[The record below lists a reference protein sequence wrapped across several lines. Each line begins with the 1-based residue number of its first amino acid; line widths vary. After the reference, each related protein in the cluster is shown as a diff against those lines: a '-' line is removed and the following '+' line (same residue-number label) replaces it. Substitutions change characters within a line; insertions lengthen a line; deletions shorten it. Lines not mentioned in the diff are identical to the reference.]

1 MKTKE
6 EFIKHLTNDYFIS
19 RYMGNELVHFEIFN
33 KYHNTF
39 VNGVF
44 MSENYCALINNKF
57 LTHPDFSHL
66 FTADIVRELV
76 INNKI
81 KSYINYEL
89 TQNC

>member
-19 RYMGNELVHFEIFN
+19 RYVGNELVKFEIFN
-33 KYHNTF
+33 RYNNTF
-39 VNGVF
+39 VTGVF
-44 MSENYCALINNKF
+44 MSDNYCALIINKF
-57 LTHPDFSHL
+57 LTHPDFNHL
-66 FTADIVRELV
+66 FTADIIKELV

-81 KSYINYEL
+81 KKYINYEL